1 MMSSDR
7 WANPG
12 SWGRR
17 DGQKDI
23 VEGKVKEGKVIWE
36 SERKKRETKRD
47 DEQLKGVKKRGG
59 TLITSLAFIFS
70 IN

>member
-36 SERKKRETKRD
+36 SEKK
-47 DEQLKGVKKRGG
+47 KGERQRG
-59 TLITSLAFIFS
+59 TMSS
-70 IN
+70 